1 MTCICVQRSN
11 ARLTDVCSP
20 TASRRRLLLRRR
32 SVLRWKDNRLLLRL
46 NRVFRRS
53 PKLLHDLATY
63 PFQRGILVLHLLDEH
78 DQTTAEDARLMHD
91 AEHQRDA
98 EEEREPGRDQRMTA
112 GTS

>member
-1 MTCICVQRSN
+1 
-11 ARLTDVCSP
+11 
-20 TASRRRLLLRRR
+20 
-32 SVLRWKDNRLLLRL
+32 
-46 NRVFRRS
+46 
-53 PKLLHDLATY
+53 
-63 PFQRGILVLHLLDEH
+63 LDEH